1 VELARSQIFE
11 IKGKSA
17 PIVVVVNKIDLISSS
32 FEQTVQHQP
41 ANSSDETTSTCT
53 HNQHKSSFLCLQM
66 VESLV
71 TCDWG
76 HGFVAASAKD
86 NLNVTQ
92 VTPAFYVLPFGYFVT
107 SYVLKDPFAYL
118 SIKYVIGLFRSEEI
132 ESDVIQSSKYSV
144 DMRKSECA
152 RGSAI

>member
-1 VELARSQIFE
+1 MNLQEVELARSQIFE

-53 HNQHKSSFLCLQM
+53 HNQHKSSFLCLEM

-76 HGFVAASAKD
+76 HGFVAASAKE

-92 VTPAFYVLPFGYFVT
+92 VTPVFFRVTVRILCYAAAIKVLELRTQRP
-107 SYVLKDPFAYL
+107 
-118 SIKYVIGLFRSEEI
+118 I
-132 ESDVIQSSKYSV
+132 
-144 DMRKSECA
+144 
-152 RGSAI
+152 